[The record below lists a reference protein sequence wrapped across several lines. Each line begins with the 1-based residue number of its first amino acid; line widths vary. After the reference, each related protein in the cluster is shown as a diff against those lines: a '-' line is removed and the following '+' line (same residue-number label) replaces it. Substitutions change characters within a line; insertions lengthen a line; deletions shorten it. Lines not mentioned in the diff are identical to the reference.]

1 MDGFIGLTVITGG
14 FIGVMTWIS
23 GFIGFT
29 TTIVVVDVPFLIV
42 VVEFDPELDVDP
54 PPTVI
59 TGLVE
64 VVSVV
69 VDITGIV
76 VVVEVVELL
85 NVIDPLPAVITGT
98 VLVVEVVYPVFEVVV
113 VEDSPVDSL
122 FDELDPVV
130 VVVVVVVAEPV
141 FSVVVDDPEV
151 IVVSPLL
158 EFELEPV
165 VDSLLPPFPK
175 FTVWLPPV
183 NGIYILP
190 ELELSDPEP

>member
-1 MDGFIGLTVITGG
+1 MVETVVDGFIGLTVITGG

-42 VVEFDPELDVDP
+42 VVVFDPELDVDP

-69 VDITGIV
+69 VVDITGII
-76 VVVEVVELL
+76 VEVVELL
-85 NVIDPLPAVITGT
+85 TVIDPLPVVITGT
-98 VLVVEVVYPVFEVVV
+98 VLVVEVVYPVLEVVV

-158 EFELEPV
+158 ELELEPV
-165 VDSLLPPFPK
+165 VDPLLPPFPK
-175 FTVWLPPV
+175 FTV
-183 NGIYILP
+183 
-190 ELELSDPEP
+190 